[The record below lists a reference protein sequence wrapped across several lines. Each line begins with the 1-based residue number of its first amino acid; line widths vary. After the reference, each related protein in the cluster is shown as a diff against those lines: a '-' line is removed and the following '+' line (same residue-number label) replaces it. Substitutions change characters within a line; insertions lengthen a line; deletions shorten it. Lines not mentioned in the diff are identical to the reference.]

1 MKPLR
6 TIRRWL
12 RGTHASTEAAKPEKV
27 AKEPTASKKFARKYY
42 SQEGEDC
49 ILRVLFREK
58 KTGFYVDVGAHHPYR
73 YSNTAIFYERG
84 WSGLNIDATPGS
96 MTLFN
101 EHRPRD
107 VNIEAAVSDENQR
120 LTYYIFDEPA
130 LNTFDAEYSSQILQI
145 EGSPYLL
152 KEKVEMK
159 TVTLASLLERHL
171 PTKQKI
177 DFMSVDVECHDLE
190 VLKVKQLGVISA

>member
-6 TIRRWL
+6 TISRFL
-12 RGTHASTEAAKPEKV
+12 RGAPAPSEPASPKKV
-27 AKEPTASKKFARKYY
+27 AKEPAASKKFARKYY

-49 ILRVLFREK
+49 ILRVLFQGKE
-58 KTGFYVDVGAHHPYR
+58 TGYYVDVGAHHPYR
-73 YSNTAIFYERG
+73 YSNTAVFYKRG

-96 MTLFN
+96 MDLFN

-120 LTYYIFDEPA
+120 LTYHIFDEPA
-130 LNTFDAEYSSQILQI
+130 LNTFDSEYVKQILQI

-152 KEKVEMK
+152 KEKVEME
-159 TVTLASLLERHL
+159 TV
-171 PTKQKI
+171 I
-177 DFMSVDVECHDLE
+177 
-190 VLKVKQLGVISA
+190 